1 MKPFG
6 ACLLDSAEVG
16 RAGLERSPL
25 TFVCDDSP
33 SDDNNRQ
40 LYHTASSAGHGLI
53 AELNSITE
61 IRSQFI

>member
-6 ACLLDSAEVG
+6 ACWILQKSVG
-16 RAGLERSPL
+16 PAWRSPL